1 MDHPFREGTAS
12 VALATELILVPAL
25 LVEQE
30 DLAVVAQ
37 EKLVLVV
44 FFYFFSP
51 LFLRY
56 RY

>member
-25 LVEQE
+25 LAELE

-37 EKLVLVV
+37 EKLVLVG
-44 FFYFFSP
+44 FFLLFPPFFA
-51 LFLRY
+51 LY
-56 RY
+56 